1 MNDDGIQKSAILL
14 MSLGEDEAA
23 GVLKHL
29 APREVQKIGAA
40 MASLKGVSREQ
51 IESTLGEFC
60 SSAQQQTTIGL
71 GADEYIRNMLKKALG
86 DDRSANLIE
95 RILQGGDTSGI
106 EGLKWMDS
114 STVAEL
120 VKNEHPQ
127 IIATILVH
135 LDRDQA
141 SEILQQFGERLRND
155 VVLRIATL
163 DGIQP
168 AALRELN
175 DVLTK
180 LLAGN
185 ENLRKSAM
193 GGARAAAEILNFM
206 PGTHEGTI
214 IESVKEFDA
223 DLAQSILD
231 NMFVWENLLGLED
244 RAIQVLLREVQSE
257 SLILALKGSSAELRE
272 KIFKNMSQRAA
283 EMLREDLEAKG
294 AVRVSE
300 VEAQQKEILKIVRR
314 LADEGQI
321 ALAGNGEEAYV

>member
-1 MNDDGIQKSAILL
+1 MNDEGVQKSAILL
-14 MSLGEDEAA
+14 MSLGENEAA
-23 GVLKHL
+23 EVLKHL
-29 APREVQKIGAA
+29 EPREVQKIGAA
-40 MASLKGVSREQ
+40 MAALKGVSREQ
-51 IESTLGEFC
+51 ITATLDAFC
-60 SSAQQQTTIGL
+60 GSANQQSTIGL
-71 GADEYIRNMLKKALG
+71 GADDYIRSVLKKALG
-86 DDRSANLIE
+86 DDKSANLIN

-114 STVAEL
+114 GTVAEL

-141 SEILQQFGERLRND
+141 SEILQKLTDRLRND
-155 VVLRIATL
+155 VMLRIATL

-180 LLAGN
+180 LLSGSDQ
-185 ENLRKSAM
+185 LRKSPM
-193 GGARAAAEILNFM
+193 GGPRAAAEILNFM

-214 IESVKEFDA
+214 IESVKEFNS
-223 DLAQSILD
+223 DLAQNILD
-231 NMFVWENLLGLED
+231 QMFTWENVLELED

-257 SLILALKGSSAELRE
+257 GLILALKGSSQEMRE

-283 EMLREDLEAKG
+283 EMLKEDLEAKG

-321 ALAGNGEEAYV
+321 ALAGGGEEAYV